1 MSLNIVQ
8 LALAMLMIYI
18 MAGTSNQNTSSSVV
32 KANSIATL
40 IGGIAAIVDFNLLV
54 TVPTCLFLIVLN
66 LCFTI
71 FSR

>member
-40 IGGIAAIVDFNLLV
+40 IGGIAAIVYFNLLV